1 MKLIRILVLLVS
13 SFVFTSILAQSTHK
27 IYSVAHRGAS
37 KHAPEN
43 TLASC
48 QKAIEFGVDFI
59 EMDLRETKDGIIILM
74 HDRTVDRTTNGK
86 GKVKELTWEHI
97 SQLDAGSWFGEEF
110 EGTRVPTFR
119 EVLKAIKGKAKPDID
134 LKQADVRKI
143 IKILKE
149 EGYTNENDVLFH
161 VDDEKQIKII
171 NELAPYIFIRNGI
184 CSTNIEYKTDSLSVD
199 VSSFYFGRLS
209 KQYMKMLRK
218 HDVLAFVDIIHFSQF
233 CGVKHKVRKAIR
245 LGVNYI
251 QTDKLHISQPI
262 IDEYNKKNP

>member
-1 MKLIRILVLLVS
+1 MKLSRVLLLLVS
-13 SFVFTSILAQSTHK
+13 GFVFTGVLAQSAQRV
-27 IYSVAHRGAS
+27 YSVAHRGAS

-48 QKAIEFGVDFI
+48 LKAIEFGVDFI
-59 EMDLRETKDGIIILM
+59 EMDLRETKDGVIVLM
-74 HDRTVDRTTNGK
+74 HDKTVDRTTNGK

-97 SQLDAGSWFGEEF
+97 SQLDAGSWFDDEF
-110 EGTRVPTFR
+110 KGARVPTFR

-134 LKQADVRKI
+134 LKEADVRKI

-161 VDDEKQIKII
+161 VNDEKQIKII
-171 NELAPYIFIRNGI
+171 NELAPYIFVRNGI
-184 CSTNIEYKTDSLSVD
+184 CSTNIENKTDSLSVD
-199 VSSFYFGRLS
+199 VSNFYYTKLS
-209 KQYMKMLRK
+209 KKYMKMLRK
-218 HDVLAFVDIIHFSQF
+218 HNVLAFVDIIHLWQF
-233 CGVKHKVRKAIR
+233 FGVKHKVRKAMR

-262 IDEYNKKNP
+262 IDEYNKNNP